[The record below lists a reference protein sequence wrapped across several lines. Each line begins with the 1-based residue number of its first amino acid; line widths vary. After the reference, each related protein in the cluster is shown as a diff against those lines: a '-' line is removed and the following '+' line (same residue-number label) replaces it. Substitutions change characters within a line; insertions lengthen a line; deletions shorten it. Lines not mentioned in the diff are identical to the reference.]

1 MQSLTAAPILFF
13 FCKAKIEKILVLDC
27 WKILHHF
34 FKKKMC
40 FTKTCKNYKDN
51 KITFTILSTSFLKNK
66 ELKVTANINA
76 TRSKLKVFCYNR
88 STYLIY
94 CAQNVSGDT
103 ACYICSN
110 KFLCKKE
117 TGNASLKLWYKGIS
131 KYIYYH
137 FTILKKIHGKSISLP
152 AIS

>member
-1 MQSLTAAPILFF
+1 MLCRASQLLLFCFSSAKPKLKRSWCLIVGRFCTIF
-13 FCKAKIEKILVLDC
+13 F
-27 WKILHHF
+27 
-34 FKKKMC
+34 KKMC
-40 FTKTCKNYKDN
+40 FIKTCKNYKDN
-51 KITFTILSTSFLKNK
+51 KITFIILSTSFLKNK

-88 STYLIY
+88 STYLMY

-117 TGNASLKLWYKGIS
+117 IGNASLKL
-131 KYIYYH
+131 
-137 FTILKKIHGKSISLP
+137 
-152 AIS
+152 